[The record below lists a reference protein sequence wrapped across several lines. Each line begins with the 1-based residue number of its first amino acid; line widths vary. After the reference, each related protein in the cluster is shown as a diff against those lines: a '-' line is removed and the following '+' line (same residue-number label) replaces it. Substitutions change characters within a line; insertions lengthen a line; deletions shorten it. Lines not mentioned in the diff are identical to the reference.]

1 MSDSLEAEKAGEQ
14 KIETNEEQKQVEEQD
29 YNEIIVTLRLPKKYY
44 KTAYAAAHLLGHD
57 SFDEYVSDVVIQ
69 NMRMEI
75 GGWGSVSVDG
85 IETEKLL
92 GEGLFDR

>member
-1 MSDSLEAEKAGEQ
+1 MIVDVPTTTKENNQQ
-14 KIETNEEQKQVEEQD
+14 KEY

-44 KTAYAAAHLLGHD
+44 KTAYAVAHLLGHD
-57 SFDEYVSDVVIQ
+57 SFDEYVSEVVIQ
-69 NMRMEI
+69 NMQMEI

>member
-1 MSDSLEAEKAGEQ
+1 MM
-14 KIETNEEQKQVEEQD
+14 IETDSKEKEEEKEHKQLKEEKEYEEE
-29 YNEIIVTLRLPKKYY
+29 YNETIVTLRLPKKYY
-44 KTAYAAAHLLGHD
+44 KTAYAVAHLLGHD

-69 NMRMEI
+69 NMQMEI
-75 GGWGSVSVDG
+75 GGGGSVSVDG

>member
-1 MSDSLEAEKAGEQ
+1 MMSDSLEEK
-14 KIETNEEQKQVEEQD
+14 EEQKQVEEQN

-44 KTAYAAAHLLGHD
+44 KTAYAVAHLLGHD
-57 SFDEYVSDVVIQ
+57 SFDEYVSDTVIQ

-75 GGWGSVSVDG
+75 CGGGSVSVDG

>member
-1 MSDSLEAEKAGEQ
+1 MSLSY
-14 KIETNEEQKQVEEQD
+14 I
-29 YNEIIVTLRLPKKYY
+29 KYY
-44 KTAYAAAHLLGHD
+44 QVVTKIGTTKVGHD

-69 NMRMEI
+69 NMQMEI
-75 GGWGSVSVDG
+75 GGGGSVSVDG

>member
-1 MSDSLEAEKAGEQ
+1 MSDSLDEKARELKQEINEKQTEG
-14 KIETNEEQKQVEEQD
+14 EEQY

-44 KTAYAAAHLLGHD
+44 KTAYAVAHLLGHD
-57 SFDEYVSDVVIQ
+57 SFDEYVSDAVIQ

-75 GGWGSVSVDG
+75 GGGGSVSVDG
-85 IETEKLL
+85 IEIEKLL

>member
-1 MSDSLEAEKAGEQ
+1 MSDSLKKINDRQTKEQ
-14 KIETNEEQKQVEEQD
+14 Y

-44 KTAYAAAHLLGHD
+44 KTAYAVAHLLGHD

-75 GGWGSVSVDG
+75 GGGGSVSVDG
-85 IETEKLL
+85 IEIKKLL
-92 GEGLFDR
+92 EE